1 MEQSSYA
8 SRLRYL
14 AADDVD
20 DGVVDFDSL
29 DVRSPD
35 GEKLGEVKGFI
46 VDLASA
52 RALYV
57 VVDSGG
63 WFRSRRFL
71 APIGHAVIDQARRAL
86 GLDISK
92 ERLQEYPE
100 FDESRFRE
108 FSDADLR
115 SFETR
120 MAAVCCPEEPLDG
133 ASADATADWEYA
145 RRRHYRQPEW
155 WTCGAYAHERLRP
168 VESPARRLVEPEP
181 PASHR

>member
-20 DGVVDFDSL
+20 DGVVDFDGL
-29 DVRSPD
+29 DVRSPE

-52 RALYV
+52 RALYIV
-57 VVDSGG
+57 IDSGG

-71 APIGHAVIDQARRAL
+71 APIGHAVIDQGRRAL

-100 FDESRFRE
+100 FEESLFRE
-108 FSDADLR
+108 FSDEDLR
-115 SFETR
+115 SFEAR
-120 MAAVCCPEEPLDG
+120 MAAVCCPEERFDSAPTG
-133 ASADATADWEYA
+133 AITDADYEQ
-145 RRRHYRQPEW
+145 RRHYRQPEW
-155 WTCGAYAHERLRP
+155 WTCGPYAYERLRP
-168 VESPARRLVEPEP
+168 VESPAHRLVAPDPLTP
-181 PASHR
+181 PR